1 MGPCGRRLIL
11 PAAFADVSHGG
22 SLWGG
27 KGGMTAS
34 ERILALIHRELDKEK
49 PKPRDLGSLAR
60 AYQVMKIAEG
70 DSGMIDLEA
79 ISLAMKAEDERID
92 LEREDEAAKEVSR

>member
-1 MGPCGRRLIL
+1 M
-11 PAAFADVSHGG
+11 S
-22 SLWGG
+22 
-27 KGGMTAS
+27 AS

-70 DSGMIDLEA
+70 DTGAIDLEA
-79 ISLAMKAEDERID
+79 ISRRMREIYPDDVGQSSDE
-92 LEREDEAAKEVSR
+92 SP